1 MNMKTCRIL
10 ITVISIC
17 AIVVLGLCGAISAT
31 ADDFSAYDTVCGA
44 GVGTCAGDISTDDTS
59 DETVD
64 YSDIESGQKFY
75 YLDGKRCFA
84 LESKSGVI
92 VTCE

>member
-1 MNMKTCRIL
+1 MNMKTRRVL

-17 AIVVLGLCGAISAT
+17 AILVLGLCGAISAT

-44 GVGTCAGDISTDDTS
+44 GVGTCSGDTS
-59 DETVD
+59 SDDSSDDTVD
-64 YSDIESGQKFY
+64 YSDIESDQKFY
-75 YLDGKRCFA
+75 YLDGKRCFS
-84 LESKSGVI
+84 LESNSGVI